1 MGAVDKRGSMAMSI
15 FTRTIAASLL
25 CLAVAGSATPPPER
39 WVRSWASS
47 QQIPEPNNALPDA
60 DLKDATLRQV
70 VRVSAGGSQIRVVLS
85 NAFGTEPL
93 RIDAAHVALSAGSAT
108 SKIDTATDR
117 ALTFDGASDVII
129 PAGASY
135 LSDPVALRVP
145 ALASLAITLHLP
157 DAPARQTSHPGSR
170 ATSYVLHGNKVA
182 EADLTGAKT
191 VDHWYQIAGVEVLAQ
206 AGARAIVTLGDS
218 ITDGNG
224 STTNGNDRWP
234 DRLADRLQT
243 SPATRN
249 VTVLNHGIGGGRLL
263 LDGLGPNALARFD
276 RDVLAQAGVRYLI
289 VLEGVND
296 LGNFTRDAPQSA
308 EAHAAL
314 VRRITGAYR
323 QIVARARAA
332 GIKAIGGTILP
343 YGGNDYYHPDAQN
356 EADRQAINAWIRKP
370 GNFDAVV
377 DFDAVMRDPANPMR
391 MRADVDKGDHL
402 HPSVAGHRA
411 MGDAVP
417 LALFK

>member
-1 MGAVDKRGSMAMSI
+1 MSTALMFRRI
-15 FTRTIAASLL
+15 LAASLL
-25 CLAVAGSATPPPER
+25 CLAAAAPAAPREA
-39 WVRSWASS
+39 WLRSWAAS

-60 DLKDATLRQV
+60 DLKDATLRQI
-70 VRVSAGGSQIRVVLS
+70 VRVSVGGDRVRVLLS
-85 NAFGTEPL
+85 NAFGTDPL
-93 RIDAAHVALSAGSAT
+93 RIDAAHLALSAGKAT
-108 SKIDTATDR
+108 SRIDPATDR

-135 LSDPVALRVP
+135 LSDPVTLRVP
-145 ALASLAITLHLP
+145 ALASVAITLHLP
-157 DAPARQTSHPGSR
+157 DAPARQTGHPGSR
-170 ATSYVLHGNKVA
+170 ATSYVLHGNRVA
-182 EADLTGAKT
+182 DAELAGAKS
-191 VDHWYQIAGVEVLAQ
+191 VDHWYQIAGVEMVAPP
-206 AGARAIVTLGDS
+206 GSRAIVTMGDS

-224 STTNGNDRWP
+224 STTNGDNRWP
-234 DRLADRLQT
+234 DRLADRLRA
-243 SPATRN
+243 SPTARH
-249 VTVLNHGIGGGRLL
+249 VSVLNHGIGGGRLL

-296 LGNFTRDAPQSA
+296 LGTFTRDAPQPA

-314 VRRITGAYR
+314 VRRIIGAYR
-323 QIVARARAA
+323 QIVARARSA
-332 GIKAIGGTILP
+332 GIKVIGGTILP

-356 EADRQAINAWIRKP
+356 EADRQAINAWIRTP

-391 MRADVDKGDHL
+391 LRPDLDKGDHL

-411 MGDAVP
+411 MGDAIA
-417 LALFK
+417 LSLFK

>member
-1 MGAVDKRGSMAMSI
+1 MI
-15 FTRTIAASLL
+15 TRMIAASLL
-25 CLAVAGSATPPPER
+25 CVTVAGSAAPAPRET
-39 WVRSWASS
+39 WLRSWASS

-60 DLKDATLRQV
+60 DLRDATLRQV
-70 VRVSAGGSQIRVVLS
+70 VRVSAGGSQIRVMLS

-93 RIDAAHVALSAGSAT
+93 RIDAAHVALAAGGAS
-108 SKIDTATDR
+108 SKIDLASDR
-117 ALTFDGASDVII
+117 ALTFDGAAEVTI

-135 LSDPVALRVP
+135 LSDPVRLPVRG
-145 ALASLAITLHLP
+145 LASVAITLHLP

-170 ATSYVLHGNKVA
+170 ATSYVVHGNKVA
-182 EADLTGAKT
+182 DVELTGAKT
-191 VDHWYQIAGVEVLAQ
+191 VEHWYQIAGVEIMA
-206 AGARAIVTLGDS
+206 ATDGRAIVTLGDS

-234 DRLADRLQT
+234 DRLADRLQA

-276 RDVLAQAGVRYLI
+276 RDVLGQTGVRYLI

-296 LGNFTRDAPQSA
+296 LGTFTRDAPQTP

-314 VRRITGAYR
+314 VRRIIGAYR
-323 QIVARARAA
+323 QIVQRGRAA
-332 GIKAIGGTILP
+332 RIKVIGGTILP

-356 EADRQAINAWIRKP
+356 EADRQAINAWIRAP

>member
-1 MGAVDKRGSMAMSI
+1 MSMI
-15 FTRTIAASLL
+15 RRVFAASLL
-25 CLAVAGSATPPPER
+25 CMAVAGSAAPPPQR
-39 WVRSWASS
+39 WLRSWASS
-47 QQIPEPNNALPDA
+47 QQVPEPNNALPDA
-60 DLKDATLRQV
+60 DLKDATLRQM
-70 VRVSAGGSQIRVVLS
+70 VRVTVGGQQIRVMLS

-93 RIDAAHVALSAGSAT
+93 RVDAAHVALSAGSAT
-108 SKIDTATDR
+108 SKIDPASDR
-117 ALTFDGASDVII
+117 ALTFDGVSDVTI

-157 DAPARQTSHPGSR
+157 DAPARQTGHPGSR
-170 ATSYVLHGNKVA
+170 ATSYVVTGNRVA
-182 EADLTGAKT
+182 LPELTGAKT
-191 VDHWYQIAGVEVLAQ
+191 VDHWYQIAGVEVLAPV
-206 AGARAIVTLGDS
+206 GARAVVTLGDS

-234 DRLADRLQT
+234 DRLADRLQA
-243 SPATRN
+243 SPATRKIS
-249 VTVLNHGIGGGRLL
+249 VLNHGIGGGRLL

-276 RDVLAQAGVRYLI
+276 RDVLAQTGVRYLI

-296 LGNFTRDAPQSA
+296 LGTFTRDAPQTP

-314 VRRITGAYR
+314 VRRIIGAYR
-323 QIVARARAA
+323 QIVTRARAA

-343 YGGNDYYHPDAQN
+343 YGGNDYYHPDARN
-356 EADRQAINAWIRKP
+356 EADRQAINAWIRTP

-377 DFDAVMRDPANPMR
+377 DFDAVMRDPKNPMR
-391 MRADVDKGDHL
+391 MRADLDKGDHL

-411 MGDAVP
+411 MGDAVS

>member
-1 MGAVDKRGSMAMSI
+1 MSMIKRAIAV
-15 FTRTIAASLL
+15 SLL
-25 CLAVAGSATPPPER
+25 CVAVAGSAVPPPQR
-39 WVRSWASS
+39 WLRSWASS

-60 DLKDATLRQV
+60 DLKDATLRQIV
-70 VRVSAGGSQIRVVLS
+70 RISTGGQQVRVLFS

-108 SKIDTATDR
+108 SKIDPASDR
-117 ALTFDGASDVII
+117 PLTFDGAPEVTI

-135 LSDPVALRVP
+135 VSDLVQLRVP
-145 ALASLAITLHLP
+145 ALTSLAITLHLP

-170 ATSYVLHGNKVA
+170 ATSYVVHGNKVRDV
-182 EADLTGAKT
+182 ELTDAKKI
-191 VDHWYQIAGVEVLAQ
+191 DHWYQIAGVDVLTGFEGSAV
-206 AGARAIVTLGDS
+206 VTLGDS

-234 DRLADRLQT
+234 DRLADRLQA
-243 SPATRN
+243 SPATRKIS
-249 VTVLNHGIGGGRLL
+249 VLNHGIGGGRLL

-276 RDVLAQAGVRYLI
+276 RDVLAQTGVRYLI

-296 LGNFTRDAPQSA
+296 LGTFTRDAPQSP

-314 VRRITGAYR
+314 VRRIIGAYR
-323 QIVARARAA
+323 QIVSRARAA
-332 GIKAIGGTILP
+332 GIKAIGATILP

-356 EADRQAINAWIRKP
+356 EADRQAINAWIRER

-377 DFDAVMRDPANPMR
+377 DFDAVMRDPKNPMR
-391 MRADVDKGDHL
+391 MRPDVDKGDHL

-417 LALFK
+417 LTLFK

>member
-1 MGAVDKRGSMAMSI
+1 MSMVRRA
-15 FTRTIAASLL
+15 IALSAL
-25 CLAVAGSATPPPER
+25 CIAVAGSAAPAPRET
-39 WVRSWASS
+39 WLRSWASS
-47 QQIPEPNNALPDA
+47 QQVPEPQNALPEA
-60 DLKDATLRQV
+60 DLRDATLRQV
-70 VRVSAGGSQIRVVLS
+70 VRVSVGGTKVRVVLS

-93 RIDAAHVALSAGSAT
+93 RIDAAHIALAGART
-108 SKIDTATDR
+108 TPAIDPASDR
-117 ALTFDGASDVII
+117 ALTFGGEAEVII

-135 LSDPVALRVP
+135 ISDPVVFAVP
-145 ALASLAITLHLP
+145 ALARVAITLHLP
-157 DAPARQTSHPGSR
+157 EPPRGQTSHPGAR
-170 ATSYVLHGNKVA
+170 ATSWYGHGNQVGAAELADAKKV
-182 EADLTGAKT
+182 E
-191 VDHWYQIAGVEVLAQ
+191 HWYQIAGVEVVGMPAS
-206 AGARAIVTLGDS
+206 RAIVTLGDS

-224 STTNGNDRWP
+224 STTDGNDRWP
-234 DRLADRLQT
+234 DRLADRLQA

-249 VTVLNHGIGGGRLL
+249 IAVLNHGIGGGRLL

-276 RDVLAQAGVRYLI
+276 RDVLAQTGVRYLI

-296 LGNFTRDAPQSA
+296 LGTFTRDAPQSPA
-308 EAHAAL
+308 AHAAL

-356 EADRQAINAWIRKP
+356 EADRQAINRWIRTP

-377 DFDAVMRDPANPMR
+377 DFDAVMRDPADPMR

-402 HPSVAGHRA
+402 HPGVAGHRA

-417 LALFK
+417 LSLFK

>member
-1 MGAVDKRGSMAMSI
+1 MSMI
-15 FTRTIAASLL
+15 TRTIAASLL
-25 CLAVAGSATPPPER
+25 CVAAAGSAAPAPRET
-39 WVRSWASS
+39 WLRSWASS

-60 DLKDATLRQV
+60 DLRDATLRQV
-70 VRVSAGGSQIRVVLS
+70 VRVSAGGPQVRVMLS

-93 RIDAAHVALSAGSAT
+93 RIDAAHVALSAGGAS
-108 SKIDTATDR
+108 SKIDLASDR
-117 ALTFDGASDVII
+117 VLTFDGAAEVTI

-135 LSDPVALRVP
+135 LSDPVRLPVR
-145 ALASLAITLHLP
+145 ALASVAITLHLP

-170 ATSYVLHGNKVA
+170 ATSYIVHGNKVA
-182 EADLTGAKT
+182 DIELAGAKT
-191 VDHWYQIAGVEVLAQ
+191 VEHWYQIAGVEVMAR
-206 AGARAIVTLGDS
+206 ADGRAIVTLGDS

-234 DRLADRLQT
+234 DRLADRLQA

-249 VTVLNHGIGGGRLL
+249 VSVLNHGIGGGRLL

-276 RDVLAQAGVRYLI
+276 RDVLGQAGVRYLI

-296 LGNFTRDAPQSA
+296 LGTFTRDAPQTP

-314 VRRITGAYR
+314 VRRIIGAYR
-323 QIVARARAA
+323 QIVQRARAA
-332 GIKAIGGTILP
+332 RIKVIGGTILP

-356 EADRQAINAWIRKP
+356 EADRQAINAWIRAP

-402 HPSVAGHRA
+402 HPGAAGHRA